1 MTWKKL
7 QRLLACLL
15 AVLLLSQV
23 GAFSPAVFAAD
34 DSSYTLQDGTAII
47 KSTMTTD
54 EVNHALTRALVKD
67 FDQKSEDAQAKLLD
81 DLKWEYKTNGFKNKG
96 TIFEAKSS
104 DLYWD
109 SIAGGRVVEE
119 GKVIKTKYTCP
130 ALADNKDGDYKVRL
144 VGTTQEV
151 TLTKAEKLSSSITL
165 KQDASVKLPYNE
177 DGTLNADALRAAIFD
192 QVVES
197 TAPDLKVD
205 DVTIEYYATATTG
218 SLGALGR
225 AWAPLEGGTVNSVNY
240 PAISAGE
247 QKIRISYDESDTYFS
262 TSPEV
267 MVTFTERADSHI
279 VLKSGQ
285 KVALPYNDDVTVN
298 YDALRASILTQVV
311 DEGTTPALTLQN
323 TEIEYYASSAL
334 VDHKEW
340 VKLEGEYKTIPVINK
355 EIGYPAISAGEQQ
368 IRISFKGDDEYKASS
383 DEVTVTFAERPSVQV
398 TKKENPTFK
407 LAFNDDGTAIYDN
420 IQQQVFNAVIQSTD
434 PTLTADDVSI
444 KYLATEK
451 VLGAADSH
459 EWMPLTGGKK
469 NGISYPAIG
478 EGTQKVRI
486 SWGGNRY
493 YAPMD
498 LEAEVLVTG
507 RPDLQVT
514 LKESPSVKLVFN
526 DDGKVIYDNIYQQV
540 WDAVIER
547 TEPELTLEQ
556 ATLEYYADSKATG
569 WVSEWVPLEGGKKN
583 SISYPGVSEGTQ
595 KVRVSWR
602 GTSVY
607 APGHV
612 DVDVVF
618 LDRDPAPFHLKTGV
632 TKVGIVYNPDQSINY
647 EATEQALREALI
659 ESTDSNYSVDLVKVE
674 YNIYGTHLTDDRIAN
689 YKDLSYR
696 VLDSDL
702 LDGIKAGKF
711 GLGDQLLRLS
721 WSGNADY
728 KPFEETRVRV
738 KMVDNRQPTEVVLKP
753 SISIVY
759 NMDASVMKQ
768 NIFEYVI
775 DWDASKLPE
784 KSTLSVADFTI
795 EYYAENEV
803 EADGMTTGGG
813 VHLYMPLEG
822 GKGGA
827 FEGDPTKFLTY
838 PQMGAGDQKIRVTY
852 KGNAD
857 YRPSTPVEGNL
868 TVNKAKV
875 SVKVHSTSIYAEEAK
890 DKLGE
895 GFITTDPA
903 DKFDIY
909 TIYGGMTSDV
919 TTSVFVQLPERYTN
933 TALIQAIDWALEQA
947 GQPTLTEMM
956 NNGTTVGQL
965 RKIISDV
972 ISKGDDLPTFIKDAL
987 KKAGIDIDTLVKL
1000 NEALSKLPG
1009 LLDNVRVAFGT
1020 PDQAGIYT
1028 VCAVTNNKNYETGF
1042 GMGALVV
1049 KKHYSG
1055 VKLQWNKT
1063 IPNGKLTAEEAAGFD
1078 FGATL
1083 MYDGNPAKKQTNVH
1097 YLYSG
1102 FTSKWKPYSSTT
1114 TPPTEPGRYVM
1125 TAVTVGGNYQAAP
1138 ITRSFQI
1145 TK

>member
-23 GAFSPAVFAAD
+23 GAFLPAARAAGG
-34 DSSYTLQDGTAII
+34 YTLQNGSAII
-47 KSTMTTD
+47 KPGMSD
-54 EVNHALTRALVKD
+54 AEVNRALTRALVKD
-67 FDQKSEDAQAKLLD
+67 FDQMSEADQNELLGS
-81 DLKWEYKTNGFKNKG
+81 LTWEYKC
-96 TIFEAKSS
+96 
-104 DLYWD
+104 
-109 SIAGGRVVEE
+109 E
-119 GKVIKTKYTCP
+119 GKDKKTGLIKHSDWGSIGGFDSSTKKLGITTNYTHP
-130 ALADNKDGDYKVRL
+130 ALAKNDDGNYQVRL
-144 VGTTQEV
+144 AGTTAEV
-151 TLTKAEKLSSSITL
+151 TLTKAEKLSSSIKL
-165 KQDASVKLPYNE
+165 KQGVSVKLPYSE
-177 DGTLNADALRAAIFD
+177 DGTLDFDALRAAIFD
-192 QVVES
+192 QVVAS
-197 TAPDLKVD
+197 TTPELTVD
-205 DVTIEYYATATTG
+205 DVTIEYYAKFATE
-218 SLGALGR
+218 SDR
-225 AWAPLEGGTVNSVNY
+225 RWVPLEGKTIAIAGKEYGY

-285 KVALPYNDDVTVN
+285 KVALPYTDATTVD

-311 DEGTTPALTLQN
+311 DEGTTPSLTAEN
-323 TEIEYYASSAL
+323 TEIKYYATSSTGLA
-334 VDHKEW
+334 HEW
-340 VKLEGEYKTIPVINK
+340 VKLDGDKVNLAT
-355 EIGYPAISAGEQQ
+355 YPAISAGEQQ
-368 IRISFKGDDEYKASS
+368 IQISFKGDNTYKASS
-383 DEVTVTFAERPSVQV
+383 ATTTVTFTERPGVQV

-407 LAFNDDGTAIYDN
+407 LAFNDDGDAIYDN
-420 IQQQVFNAVIQSTD
+420 IQQQVFDAVIQSTD

-451 VLGAADSH
+451 VLGVDSH

-469 NGISYPAIG
+469 NEISYPAIG

-486 SWGGNRY
+486 SWAGNRY

-514 LKESPSVKLVFN
+514 LKDSPSVKLVFN

-632 TKVGIVYNPDQSINY
+632 TEVGIVYKADQSIDY
-647 EATEQALREALI
+647 EATAQALREALI

-674 YNIYGTHLTDDRIAN
+674 YNIYGTAITDDRFAN
-689 YKDLSYR
+689 YQDLSYK

-702 LDGIKAGKF
+702 FNGIKAGKF

-721 WSGNADY
+721 WRGNADY
-728 KPFEETRVRV
+728 KPFEEMQVRV
-738 KMVDNRQPTEVVLKP
+738 KMVDNRQPTEVVLKSGA
-753 SISIVY
+753 SITY
-759 NMDASVMKQ
+759 NMDANAMLQ
-768 NIFEYVI
+768 AIFENLI

-784 KSTLSVADFTI
+784 KSTLSVADFTF
-795 EYYAENEV
+795 EYYGENVLGE
-803 EADGMTTGGG
+803 EDGGISGGAHDWAP
-813 VHLYMPLEG
+813 VAG
-822 GKGGA
+822 GKVNM
-827 FEGDPTKFLTY
+827 LTY
-838 PQMGAGDQKIRVTY
+838 PQMGAGENQKVRVSY
-852 KGNAD
+852 SGNGE
-857 YRPSTPVEGNL
+857 YRPCKNVEGTL

-875 SVKVHSTSIYAEEAK
+875 TVKVHSTSIYAEEAK

-909 TIYGGMTSDV
+909 TIYGGVTSNV
-919 TTSVFVQLPERYTN
+919 TTSVFVQLPERLTN
-933 TALIQAIDWALEQA
+933 STVLKIVDKALELA
-947 GQPTLTEMM
+947 GQPTLSEMM
-956 NNGTTVGQL
+956 QNGTTVGAL
-965 RKIISDV
+965 RKILSDV

-1055 VKLQWNKT
+1055 VKLQWNRT
-1063 IPNGKLTAEEAAGFD
+1063 IPNGKISAADAADFD
-1078 FGATL
+1078 FSVTL
-1083 MYDGNPAKKQTNVH
+1083 MYNGEPAAKQTNVH

-1102 FTSKWKPYSSTT
+1102 ITSKWKPYSSTT

-1125 TAVTVGGNYQAAP
+1125 TVVTLGGNYQAAP